1 MSKPGWKHWE
11 DVKNIFQYLRGT
23 EDVQLMFGSDSP
35 IKVEGFIDSE
45 YTGNP
50 DNWMSTSGYV
60 FTYGGHAISWR
71 SKLQDCT
78 TLSITEAEYIAASEA
93 TKEAI
98 WLHQLLADFSAKDPN
113 DHLVPTLY
121 CNSESAIH
129 IITNLVYHPKTTHIE
144 VRYHHIREL
153 VTNKKL
159 EVQKVDTEVNI
170 TNSLTKTLLDQ
181 RFNALTGHMGLQQ
194 ATEQRRAKRK
204 VEGTSKNG
212 MTRQV
217 EGTNQPEG

>member
-1 MSKPGWKHWE
+1 M
-11 DVKNIFQYLRGT
+11 
-23 EDVQLMFGSDSP
+23 
-35 IKVEGFIDSE
+35 
-45 YTGNP
+45 
-50 DNWMSTSGYV
+50 
-60 FTYGGHAISWR
+60 
-71 SKLQDCT
+71 
-78 TLSITEAEYIAASEA
+78 
-93 TKEAI
+93 
-98 WLHQLLADFSAKDPN
+98 
-113 DHLVPTLY
+113 PTLY

-194 ATEQRRAKRK
+194 ASEQRRAKSK
-204 VEGTSKNG
+204 AKGNSKNG
-212 MTRQV
+212 TAKQV
-217 EGTNQPEG
+217 EQAKSKEPIS